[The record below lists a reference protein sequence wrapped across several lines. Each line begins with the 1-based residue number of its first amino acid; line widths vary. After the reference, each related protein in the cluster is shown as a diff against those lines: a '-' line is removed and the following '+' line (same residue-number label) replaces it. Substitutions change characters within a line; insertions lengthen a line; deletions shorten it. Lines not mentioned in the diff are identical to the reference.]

1 MLGGAG
7 LPIEICKTVVL
18 PEALIYLPET
28 EAAVADMGM
37 RRTRSKAMRTVLC
50 NSNLYVFLSCIF
62 VLFARVIW
70 VWPVGI
76 YSTISYCN
84 DSVFQ

>member
-1 MLGGAG
+1 

-18 PEALIYLPET
+18 PEALMYFPET
-28 EAAVADMGM
+28 GAAVADIGM
-37 RRTRSKAMRTVLC
+37 RRIRSKAMRTVLY
-50 NSNLYVFLSCIF
+50 NSNVHVFLSCIL